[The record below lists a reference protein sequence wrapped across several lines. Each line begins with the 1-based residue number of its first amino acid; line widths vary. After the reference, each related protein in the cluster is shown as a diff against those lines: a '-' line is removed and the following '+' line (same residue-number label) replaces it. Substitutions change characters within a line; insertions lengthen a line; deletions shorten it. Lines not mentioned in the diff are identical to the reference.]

1 MGVILSRKTTVI
13 IVRVLLTLPLIIQMI
28 DMVNTVEKFVVFNM
42 QKTWIVEREKLK
54 LKNAYLITGLPGIG
68 LVGQVVGRYLVE
80 QLKAK
85 KIANLYSHHFPH
97 QVFMTK
103 KGGLRLIKNS
113 FYVYKGKNVHLLILI
128 GDVQAM
134 SSVGQYEVTETILEY
149 AKKCGVKQL
158 ITVGGY
164 STGKLKDER
173 SVHAVSTNA
182 PLRKKLKK
190 YGIRFGEAKG
200 SIVGAA
206 GLLPSIG
213 RLRGVEGFCLM
224 GETHGGFVDTKAAKE
239 VVVTLSKYLGLKLNI
254 NELEKRA
261 KESEKV
267 LKKME
272 EEIQKTVIPQYE
284 PGKHGVS
291 YIR

>member
-1 MGVILSRKTTVI
+1 MQEGTWV
-13 IVRVLLTLPLIIQMI
+13 
-28 DMVNTVEKFVVFNM
+28 VEK
-42 QKTWIVEREKLK
+42 EKYK
-54 LKNAYLITGLPGIG
+54 LKNGILITGLPGIG

-113 FYVYKGKNVHLLILI
+113 IYAYKSRNVHLLILI

-134 SSVGQYEVTETILEY
+134 SSVGQYEVSNFILDY
-149 AKKCGVKQL
+149 ARKVGVTQI

-164 STGKLKDER
+164 STGKLSDVR
-173 SVHAVSTNA
+173 SVHAVSTNEKLRTK
-182 PLRKKLKK
+182 LRKHGVL
-190 YGIRFGEAKG
+190 FGKAKG

-206 GLLPSIG
+206 GLLPSLG
-213 RLRGVEGFCLM
+213 RLKGIEGFCLM

-239 VVVTLSKYLGLKLNI
+239 VVAVLAKYLGLKMNLE
-254 NELEKRA
+254 ELENRA

-267 LKKME
+267 LKTME
-272 EEIQKTVIPQYE
+272 EEIQKNMVSPYE